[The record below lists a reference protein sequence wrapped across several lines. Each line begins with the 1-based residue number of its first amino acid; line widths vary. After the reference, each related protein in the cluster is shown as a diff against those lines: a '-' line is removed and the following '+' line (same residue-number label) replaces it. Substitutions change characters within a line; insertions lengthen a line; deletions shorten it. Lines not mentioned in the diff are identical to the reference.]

1 MLRSLHF
8 ILDFENQK
16 LITLYVHTVNV
27 NFKDSVCLQS
37 SSSEFIC
44 SKHSLIPK
52 RVRDELTICVTYD
65 DLLFLLQDLLVE
77 YTSGKIFI
85 LSVFVKTIW
94 GIRDIPKSIDCPL
107 LSDGHFLKYL
117 EHKFSN
123 WKQCTRMFF
132 VKLYLYRMFKSLK
145 ECVSSN
151 YSLEC
156 N

>member
-1 MLRSLHF
+1 MFKNIQCALEF
-8 ILDFENQK
+8 KNQK
-16 LITLYVHTVNV
+16 LITLYVHTKNV

-77 YTSGKIFI
+77 YTSEKIFI

-94 GIRDIPKSIDCPL
+94 GIRDVPKSIECPF
-107 LSDGHFLKYL
+107 LSDGHYSQWL
-117 EHKFSN
+117 EDEFSN
-123 WKQCTRMFF
+123 WKHCIRIFF
-132 VKLYLYRMFKSLK
+132 VKLYPYRMFKSLK
-145 ECVSSN
+145 ECASSN
-151 YSLEC
+151 YFLEC